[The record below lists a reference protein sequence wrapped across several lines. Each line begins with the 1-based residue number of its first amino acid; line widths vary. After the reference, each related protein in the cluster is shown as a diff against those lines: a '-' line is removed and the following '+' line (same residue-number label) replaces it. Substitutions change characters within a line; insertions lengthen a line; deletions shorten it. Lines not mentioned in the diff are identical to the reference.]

1 MDVITEHIAV
11 PGVVGELRHLHAFL
25 GDFWAR
31 HALPPADAMRVE
43 LGLEEVFINVVT
55 HGLEGMDA
63 ASQSV
68 SVDLRLDDGALEV
81 AIEDPG
87 PPYDPLGQA
96 PIADTS
102 AGMETRRMGGLGV
115 HLVRT
120 LMDDVHY
127 ERHDGRNRFV
137 MVARFARPAGPGPSV
152 VG

>member
-1 MDVITEHIAV
+1 MDAITEHIAV
-11 PGVVGELRHLHAFL
+11 PGKVGELRHLHAFL
-25 GDFWAR
+25 GAFWER
-31 HALPPADAMRVE
+31 HALPPGDAMRVE

-68 SVDLRLDDGALEV
+68 TVDLRLDGGALQV

-96 PIADTS
+96 PVADTT

-120 LMDDVHY
+120 LMDDVQY
-127 ERHDGRNRFV
+127 ERRDGRNRFV
-137 MVARFARPAGPGPSV
+137 MTARLARAAGPGASAAR
-152 VG
+152 